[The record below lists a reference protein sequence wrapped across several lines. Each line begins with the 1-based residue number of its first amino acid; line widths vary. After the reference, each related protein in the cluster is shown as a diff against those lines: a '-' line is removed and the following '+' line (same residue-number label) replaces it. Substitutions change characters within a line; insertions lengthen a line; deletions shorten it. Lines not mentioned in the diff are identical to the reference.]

1 VTSLRYTRHAIL
13 IALLTL
19 GCGVL
24 VVAQGQ
30 VSSAD
35 VQRLQD
41 NLDEV
46 SRDLTQ
52 LRSRDASLA
61 SRLEGELADIRD
73 EIVYLRVKLRRNE
86 PVARSEYSSIRDRID
101 DIRFR
106 ARGTAGDRP
115 ATERPAP
122 TTGSA
127 SRSSDYDIPPGTE
140 IDVRLEQTLS
150 SKTAQPEDRFEATTV
165 VDLSRDRR
173 VLVPAGSK
181 VRGIVVS
188 VNRPGRIDRKGKLEL
203 EFDQITVRNRAYPM
217 RGTLTKAIES
227 EGIKGEADR
236 IGAGAGIGAIIG
248 GILGGFKGVL
258 AGILIGG
265 GGVIA
270 ATDGEDVE
278 LPANTVLRIRLDSGL
293 NIGN

>member
-1 VTSLRYTRHAIL
+1 MAI
-13 IALLTL
+13 LTL
-19 GCGVL
+19 GCGAFVS
-24 VVAQGQ
+24 AQGQ
-30 VSSAD
+30 VSNAD

-46 SRDLTQ
+46 SRDVAQ
-52 LRSRDASLA
+52 LRTRDASLA
-61 SRLEGELADIRD
+61 TRLEGELADLRD
-73 EIVYLRVKLRRNE
+73 DIVYLRVKLRRNE
-86 PVARSEYSSIRDRID
+86 PVARSEYSSVRDRID
-101 DIRFR
+101 EIRFR
-106 ARGTAGDRP
+106 ARGTSGDRTAPATDRP
-115 ATERPAP
+115 APS
-122 TTGSA
+122 TGSVG
-127 SRSSDYDIPPGTE
+127 RSSDYDVPPGTE

-150 SKTAQPEDRFEATTV
+150 SKTAQPEDRFEAITV

-203 EFDQITVRNRAYPM
+203 EFDQITVQNRTYPM

-270 ATDGEDVE
+270 ATDGQDVE